1 MVVPDL
7 PYLKEST
14 NTETSL
20 GNPALAT
27 EIEASAGTKRKEL
40 EKVMEW
46 SLGSNDMIEQVVH
59 NLLSFPRSRESL
71 QKLQGQAVCWSFR
84 RRPRSPKTGV
94 GWASDYAWRGSNCW
108 AGAALQNQVS
118 DHHD

>member
-1 MVVPDL
+1 MRGINRFKSILLACDFLKELPKVQSSGIVVPDL

-46 SLGSNDMIEQVVH
+46 SLGGNDMIEQVVH

-94 GWASDYAWRGSNCW
+94 G
-108 AGAALQNQVS
+108 
-118 DHHD
+118 